1 MYLPDAEKLLSDLTE
16 KIRPDVTKDTV
27 LVGIFTG
34 GVWIAKRL
42 HQTLGLALP
51 LGALDVSFYR
61 DDFSKIGLH
70 HQVKPSNIPF
80 EVEGRH
86 IILIDDVLYT
96 GRTIRAAINEL
107 FDYGRPAS
115 IRLAALVD
123 RGGRELPVVANYV
136 GTTID
141 LLKDKMLALE
151 QNENGKLSL
160 SLYEKIPLGS

>member
-16 KIRPDVTKDTV
+16 KIRPDVTEDTV

-42 HQTLGLALP
+42 HQTLGLTLP

-61 DDFSKIGLH
+61 DDFGQIGLH

-160 SLYEKIPLGS
+160 SLYEKISPGL

>member
-1 MYLPDAEKLLSDLTE
+1 MNLPDAEQLLADLTD
-16 KIRPDVTKDTV
+16 KMRSDVTKNTV
-27 LVGIFTG
+27 LVGIYTG
-34 GVWIAKRL
+34 GVWLAERL
-42 HQTLGLALP
+42 HQDLECMLP

-61 DDFSKIGLH
+61 DDFHEIGLH
-70 HQVKPSNIPF
+70 PQVKPSNIPF

-123 RGGRELPVVANYV
+123 RGEREMPIAANYV
-136 GTTID
+136 GADIV
-141 LLKDKMLALE
+141 LPEDKMLALE
-151 QNENGKLSL
+151 QGNNGKLSL
-160 SLYEKIPLGS
+160 SLYDKTSSE